1 MSTISCIDK
10 TKIRRYNTSDFC
22 GDFVFSDKVYVTDK
36 EDKQWADISERMD
49 SAAKPALF

>member
-10 TKIRRYNTSDFC
+10 TKIRRYNTSDF
-22 GDFVFSDKVYVTDK
+22 SDKDYVTDK